1 MKLLLGVL
9 KLACD
14 IVKGG
19 ENEMAKV
26 YFLLIAHNKL
36 TYKEFIA
43 KGLNPKLVAQVE
55 ELIDVAEMEYLRNEE

>member
-1 MKLLLGVL
+1 
-9 KLACD
+9 
-14 IVKGG
+14 
-19 ENEMAKV
+19 MAKV